1 MEISEIY
8 KGKSYHCQI
17 TSFKKKFKQLKKT
30 QDTTPLNEPSCI
42 QNFNKITR
50 KILIN
55 VDKIPKV
62 WENWIGG

>member
-30 QDTTPLNEPSCI
+30 QDTTPLNESLI
-42 QNFNKITR
+42 LVVFKISIR
-50 KILIN
+50 S
-55 VDKIPKV
+55 P
-62 WENWIGG
+62 ERF